1 MSNVCQLFGTRPRFG
16 KTVSHSHRRTNR
28 RFNPNI
34 QSKRYFLP
42 SERRWIRLT
51 LSTRAI
57 KTIDHRGIESVVIEL
72 RARGVKI

>member
-1 MSNVCQLFGTRPRFG
+1 MSRRCQLFGTGPAFG

-34 QSKRYFLP
+34 QSKRYYLE

-57 KTIDHRGIESVVIEL
+57 KTIDHRGIESVVAEI
-72 RARGVKI
+72 RRSGQKV